1 VPGLAAAHVHERGRE
16 DPEGALDVQVPVVL
30 ARPHLVAEAPEV
42 RVLAAG
48 LAAPFD
54 AVLDVLRDGVA
65 AGALVVLL
73 LFGVGERGHWSSP
86 SSS

>member
-48 LAAPFD
+48 LAASFD

-73 LFGVGERGHWSSP
+73 LFGVGERGHRSSP